1 MYSFREHTLALG
13 NDEITKQRWLLLQN
27 LSKQQKE
34 NADLL
39 LSQSSECVCSRDV
52 CLLESVKTIND
63 SS

>member
-13 NDEITKQRWLLLQN
+13 NDEITKQRWLLLQS

-39 LSQSSECVCSRDV
+39 LSQSSECVFKECF
-52 CLLESVKTIND
+52 LLKSVKTIND